1 MGQKVRP
8 TGLRLGIVENWR
20 SRWYANKKEF
30 PKLLVE
36 DQRIRRYVKRE
47 YGFAGIPKIEIERTG
62 EEVKIIIHT
71 ARPGVLIGKKG
82 SKIDKLKEDL
92 EGLLE
97 HKRVSIDTKEVTKP
111 DLDAQLVAENVAEQ
125 LVKRASFRRTLKKTI
140 QQSMQEGALGI
151 KIRIAGRLGGA
162 EMARVETQG
171 EGKIPLSTLRAE
183 IDYGFAEASTTYGKI
198 GVKVW
203 VYKGEVLAKRR

>member
-30 PKLLVE
+30 GRLLVE
-36 DQRIRRYVKRE
+36 DHRIRRYIKKE

-62 EEVKIIIHT
+62 EEVKVIIHT

-82 SKIDKLKEDL
+82 SKIDKLKEEI
-92 EGLLE
+92 EGMLD
-97 HKRVSIDTKEVTKP
+97 HKRVSIDTKEITKP

-140 QQSMQEGALGI
+140 QQTMSEGAQGV
-151 KIRIAGRLGGA
+151 KIQISGRLGGA
-162 EMARVETQG
+162 EMARQETQS

-183 IDYGFAEASTTYGKI
+183 IDYGFAEAVTTYGNI

-203 VYKGEVLAKRR
+203 VYKGEIHPRR

>member
-92 EGLLE
+92 EGMI
-97 HKRVSIDTKEVTKP
+97 HRRVSIDTKEITKP
-111 DLDAQLVAENVAEQ
+111 DVDAQLVAENVAEQ

-140 QQSMQEGALGI
+140 QTTMQEGAQGV
-151 KIRIAGRLGGA
+151 KIRIAGRLGGS
-162 EMARVETQG
+162 EMAREETQS
-171 EGKIPLSTLRAE
+171 EGKIPLSTLRADS
-183 IDYGFAEASTTYGKI
+183 DYGFWEANTTYGNI

-203 VYKGEVLAKRR
+203 IYKGEIQPKR